1 MPVSVDAK
9 PLAVAVTVIPEGPE
23 DGFSVREMTVP
34 VKVAVVE
41 SLAVHPEAVTV
52 LDAPALEKV
61 KVVEL
66 ESLLGVPVA
75 VTEFDVPPL
84 VNVKPSAPLAVNV
97 QVPVFGVVTE
107 HNVTELGLVTLTE
120 VSLARKPVA
129 VAVTRMPE
137 GPFDGLKVRRG
148 SMVKVAVAELLDVS
162 VAVTVCDPP
171 YASEMVTAQP
181 EKLPPG
187 LDAVQVPETVPLPV
201 MAKETVSPAP
211 KPVPLAVN
219 RAVGSVPLEELRVS
233 VGSGRTPTNSRP

>member
-1 MPVSVDAK
+1 MIEQSGDKLGFSTLMVASVEAK
-9 PLAVAVTVIPEGPE
+9 PLAVAVTVIPVGPE
-23 DGFSVREMTVP
+23 CGLSERDRTVP
-34 VKVAVVE
+34 
-41 SLAVHPEAVTV
+41 
-52 LDAPALEKV
+52 V

-219 RAVGSVPLEELRVS
+219 PAVGSVPLEELRVS